1 MKKTSFFSI
10 LSLLLIFACSPKTGD
25 KTSATD
31 TSKTPVA
38 AAIGKAP
45 KIPIPA
51 ANARSAAPN
60 PGDAPKIQIGKAET
74 FQLENGLTVIVVE
87 NHKLPRVSYRV
98 FVDSDPVMEKEAA
111 GYVTMMGDLLTK
123 GTTTRTKSKINEEV
137 DFLGAS
143 LFSDANG
150 LTGAS
155 LSKHTDKLLEV
166 MSDVLLNPTFPEEE
180 LEKAK
185 RRSESDLAS
194 QKDDANAIAGN
205 VANILRYGKGHPY
218 GELMTE
224 ATLEKIN
231 LDQIKKHYQT
241 YFKPN
246 ISYLVVTGDIT
257 REKAET
263 QAKKYFGKWMRGDVP
278 ENNYTLPRAP
288 EKTQIDFVN
297 KPGAVQSV
305 INITY
310 PVELAPGTSDVIR
323 SRLMNAVLGGY
334 FNSRVN
340 INLREGKAYTY
351 GARSSLSPDELVG
364 SFNAAASVRN
374 NVTDSS
380 IIEFMKELN
389 RMREE
394 KVPQSELQVVKNVLS
409 GQFSQSL
416 EEPGTVASFAL
427 NTARYK
433 LPADYYEKYLETLQ
447 NVTAE
452 EVLAMAKKY
461 IRPDKAHILV
471 VGNKE
476 EVADKL
482 KVFSPEGKVNFYDI
496 YGEPVKNVNTNIP
509 AGVSAESIVKDYIN
523 AIGGEAKIASL
534 KDVYTSTSM
543 KSGGPSFLIQTW
555 QKGGNKLA
563 FDLSMNGQSMS
574 KRLYDGTNAIETGMG
589 GAQRDLT
596 GEELLDIQ
604 EQATFCKEAAYLTS
618 SHKMVLKNIE
628 ELDGK
633 AAYVLEVERPDGKKT
648 TEYYD
653 VETSLK
659 VRELSMQEGQDGSM
673 QAVITDFADYK
684 ELNGVRFPH
693 TMILGGIFPVPM
705 KATVNEI
712 KINQGIED
720 SVFSLK

>member
-25 KTSATD
+25 KTTATD
-31 TSKTPVA
+31 TNKAPVA
-38 AAIGKAP
+38 AATGKAP
-45 KIPIPA
+45 KIPMPTGNVRA
-51 ANARSAAPN
+51 AAPN

-87 NHKLPRVSYRV
+87 NHKLPRVSYRI

-111 GYVTMMGDLLTK
+111 GYVSMMGDLLTK
-123 GTTTRTKSKINEEV
+123 GTTTRTKSKIDEEV
-137 DFLGAS
+137 DFIGAS
-143 LFSDANG
+143 LYSDANG
-150 LTGAS
+150 LSGAS

-166 MSDVLLNPTFPEEE
+166 MSDVLLNPVFPEEE

-218 GELMTE
+218 GEVMTE

-231 LDQIKKHYQT
+231 LDQIRKHYQT

-257 REKAET
+257 RAKAET
-263 QAKKYFGKWMRGDVP
+263 QAKKYFGKWTRGEVP
-278 ENNYTLPRAP
+278 EHNYTLPRAP
-288 EKTQIDFVN
+288 EKTQVDFVN

-305 INITY
+305 VNITY
-310 PVELAPGTSDVIR
+310 PVELAPGTPDVIR

-334 FNSRVN
+334 FNSRIN
-340 INLREGKAYTY
+340 INLRENKAYTY
-351 GARSSLSPDELVG
+351 GARSALSPDELVG
-364 SFNAAASVRN
+364 SFNATASVRN
-374 NVTDSS
+374 AVTDSS
-380 IIEFMKELN
+380 IIEFMKELS
-389 RMREE
+389 RMRIE

-416 EEPGTVASFAL
+416 EEPGTVANFAL
-427 NTARYK
+427 NTARFK

-447 NVTAE
+447 SVTAE
-452 EVLAMAKKY
+452 EVLSMAKKY
-461 IRPDKAHILV
+461 IRPDNAHILV

-476 EVADKL
+476 EVADKI

-496 YGEPVKNVNTNIP
+496 YGDPVKNVNTNIP
-509 AGVSAESIVKDYIN
+509 AGVTAQSVVQDYIN
-523 AIGGEAKIASL
+523 AIGGMAKIAEL
-534 KDVYTSTSM
+534 KDVYSNTTM
-543 KSGGPSFLIQTW
+543 KSGGPSFVIQTW
-555 QKGGNKLA
+555 QKGGTKLA

-574 KRLYDGTNAIETGMG
+574 KRIYNGVKAIETGMG
-589 GAQRDLT
+589 GAQQDLT
-596 GEELLDIQ
+596 GSDLLDIQ
-604 EQATFCKEAAYLTS
+604 EQAAFCKEAAYLNGS
-618 SHKMVLKNIE
+618 YKINLKNIE
-628 ELDGK
+628 ELNGK
-633 AAYVLEVERPDGKKT
+633 AAYVLEVERADGNKV

-659 VRELSMQEGQDGSM
+659 VREITMQEGQDGTM
-673 QAVITDFADYK
+673 QAVVTDFSDYK
-684 ELNGVRFPH
+684 EINGVRFPH
-693 TMILGGIFPVPM
+693 TLMLGGIFPVPM

-720 SVFSLK
+720 SMFTLK